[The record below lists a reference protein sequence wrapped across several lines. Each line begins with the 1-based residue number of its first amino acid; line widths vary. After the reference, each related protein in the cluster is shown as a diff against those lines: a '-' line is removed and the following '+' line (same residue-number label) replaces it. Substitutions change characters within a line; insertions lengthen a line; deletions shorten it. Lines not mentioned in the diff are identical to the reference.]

1 MIRSIYNNIVENVAF
16 NIFSEERENIIEY
29 IHEKSE
35 LEDEEDLNVAW
46 IYSKLSEYLEN
57 YNLVDNINN
66 VIECNLLHQNDGM
79 EIISDAGI
87 EETLK
92 IYVDLYGEINET
104 HIPTENEIV
113 KSVLKVIYYP
123 MADDILV
130 KLMNLI
136 SIKL

>member
-1 MIRSIYNNIVENVAF
+1 MIRSIYNNIVEHVAF

-35 LEDEEDLNVAW
+35 LEDEEDLSVAW

-79 EIISDAGI
+79 EIISDVGI
-87 EETLK
+87 EDALK

-123 MADDILV
+123 KIDDIVV

>member
-104 HIPTENEIV
+104 HIPTENELV
-113 KSVLKVIYYP
+113 KSVLKAIYYP